1 MKFLIKKFLRYIA
14 GIPQPTLDFPP
25 YYENRTYAEGLS
37 WSICKVLDDGF
48 KLVDV
53 LDKVE
58 KGMEGNTGELSP
70 FIRGAWNGLC
80 LVWYGKRVRNIV
92 PIRENRTTAPF
103 RSKLPP
109 SVATNSTNPEP
120 TINHKP

>member
-1 MKFLIKKFLRYIA
+1 MKFLIKKFLRWIA

-53 LDKVE
+53 LGKVE
-58 KGMEGNTGELSP
+58 REIKGNAGEFPP

-80 LVWYGKRVRNIV
+80 LVWHGKRVRNIV

-103 RSKLPP
+103 RSKLP
-109 SVATNSTNPEP
+109 SITTTNPTNPETP
-120 TINHKP
+120 QPLKP